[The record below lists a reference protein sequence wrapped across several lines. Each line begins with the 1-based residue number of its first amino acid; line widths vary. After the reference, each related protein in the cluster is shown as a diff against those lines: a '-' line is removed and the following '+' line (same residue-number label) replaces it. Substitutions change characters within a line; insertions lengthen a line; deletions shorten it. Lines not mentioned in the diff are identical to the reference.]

1 MFALSLCL
9 SLLEIAK
16 QQLTQGGERQTEL
29 RLGRS
34 DRQAAAGSLWME
46 SPSAQSAAVNCRGLA
61 QRHRQKPY
69 PACLP
74 ADDGLRGN
82 IHAGFQAS
90 LSQCLPDSNLAVK
103 RKRGAASN
111 SSLRLR
117 IIVPRGP
124 GCATRQA
131 GCALA
136 AHWIIAPE
144 QRNSAISW
152 LADFFQIFGRGH
164 FVGEFVEPLE

>member
-1 MFALSLCL
+1 MMAV
-9 SLLEIAK
+9 
-16 QQLTQGGERQTEL
+16 GVL
-29 RLGRS
+29 RE
-34 DRQAAAGSLWME
+34 A
-46 SPSAQSAAVNCRGLA
+46 
-61 QRHRQKPY
+61 H
-69 PACLP
+69 
-74 ADDGLRGN
+74 GLRPAPG
-82 IHAGFQAS
+82 
-90 LSQCLPDSNLAVK
+90 K
-103 RKRGAASN
+103 GAD
-111 SSLRLR
+111 LGPL
-117 IIVPRGP
+117 PRGP